1 MRYKY
6 SDIEKLP
13 KKKLTEIKILPDW
26 LKTGIRG
33 N

>member
-13 KKKLTEIKILPDW
+13 KKKLTEIKILPD
-26 LKTGIRG
+26 
-33 N
+33 